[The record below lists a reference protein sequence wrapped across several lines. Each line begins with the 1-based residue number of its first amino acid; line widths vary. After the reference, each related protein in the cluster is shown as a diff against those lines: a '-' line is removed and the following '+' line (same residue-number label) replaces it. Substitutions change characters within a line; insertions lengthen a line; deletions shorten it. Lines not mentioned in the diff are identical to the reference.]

1 MPYRKIQSQ
10 CSGTKVKIHLRQHQK
25 DVVLLWHKANDM
37 EFTPEQQS
45 AYLKAAAIC
54 SKSET
59 CTFDIQAKLK
69 VWGLEEDDSLA
80 VINLLKEEKYIDDER
95 FARAYVKDK
104 FRFNQ
109 WGKQKL
115 AYMLNSKKIS
125 KDIQEAAFE
134 EIEDDSYSDKLLK
147 LLIDKEKSIKAKDKF
162 DKRNK
167 LMRFAMGRG
176 FESGKIYAVLK
187 EMGI

>member
-1 MPYRKIQSQ
+1 
-10 CSGTKVKIHLRQHQK
+10 
-25 DVVLLWHKANDM
+25 M

-45 AYLKAAAIC
+45 AYFKATALC
-54 SKSET
+54 SRGET

-69 VWGLEEDDSLA
+69 VWGLMEEDAKA
-80 VINLLKEEKYIDDER
+80 VINLLTKEKYLDDER

-109 WGKQKL
+109 WGRQKI
-115 AYMLNSKKIS
+115 AYMLNAKKIG
-125 KDIQEAAFE
+125 KEIQEAAFE
-134 EIEDDSYSDKLLK
+134 EIEEETYSDKLVK
-147 LLIDKEKSIKAKDKF
+147 MITDKEKTIKSKDQY

-176 FESGKIYAVLK
+176 FESNLIYAAFK
-187 EMGI
+187 ELGI